1 MMVRDI
7 AVRGYLRNLIG
18 DEGLEIVKN
27 VPLVELTDET
37 IAEETGANLNTVRRT
52 LYVLYENRLA
62 RYRRER
68 DRDSGWLTYIWKVD
82 FSDVERNL
90 DEEAK
95 KLINRLEARMGFEL
109 QNVSYTCENRC
120 GRYLFDMASDYGFL
134 CPVCNKSLDHQDNS
148 VLVGTIERKI
158 CELRAAFE

>member
-1 MMVRDI
+1 MVRDI
-7 AVRGYLRNLIG
+7 AVKGYLRNLVG
-18 DEGLEIVKN
+18 DEGLEIVEK
-27 VPLVELTDET
+27 VPPGELTDEK

-82 FSDVERNL
+82 FNDVERNL

-95 KLINRLEARMGFEL
+95 ELINRLEARVGFEL
-109 QNVSYTCENRC
+109 HNVSYICENRC

-134 CPVCNKSLDHQDNS
+134 CPVCNMSLDHQDNS
-148 VLVGTIERKI
+148 VLVDTIERKI
-158 CELRAAFE
+158 SELRTAFE